1 MDRLSPLEPWPNGVL
16 ARLVLVSW
24 LHVTWLTN
32 ARSATLTTVKHEAQ
46 ALETVGDSA
55 DRQMEVPGVSDNVQV
70 SERV

>member
-1 MDRLSPLEPWPNGVL
+1 VDRLSPLEPWPNGVL
-16 ARLVLVSW
+16 ARLVLVS
-24 LHVTWLTN
+24 LHVTWPTN

>member
-1 MDRLSPLEPWPNGVL
+1 MIGQI
-16 ARLVLVSW
+16 
-24 LHVTWLTN
+24 N